1 MIAPTFAPAEMD
13 SALRQKDE
21 KRPSKFSQPGRS
33 LCPTDAL
40 FRFQRLFPT
49 QPLGLLDPFVEG
61 GTLPAARLNDSLQLR
76 HTRVRQRV
84 ERGDATRPQ
93 ARRVNGSDPSDE
105 L

>member
-1 MIAPTFAPAEMD
+1 MPEELLSTSGHFASTD
-13 SALRQKDE
+13 S
-21 KRPSKFSQPGRS
+21 F
-33 LCPTDAL
+33 
-40 FRFQRLFPT
+40 FFFPT

-61 GTLPAARLNDSLQLR
+61 GTLPAARLDDFLQLR
-76 HTRVRQRV
+76 HTCICQRV